1 MRSQILIRSY
11 LESIK
16 QLTNAQSACLF
27 VPANSQHGIEEQVIS
42 VGSGKFSAFA
52 NHQEYIKQIDIDEQI
67 PRACGCAVIKGQT
80 DRSVLVALTQQ
91 SDPSIIPDSSRRS
104 PVKTEQLGECSWLC
118 LQFDETAPNW
128 LMLNQDTDTG
138 SEQDIQL
145 CQLFRNLIDLG
156 AMQIGQI
163 EQNNAMS
170 NDPLTGLACRTRFQS
185 EIGILFSQYSQVAV
199 LMIHSGDFHHINKKF
214 GHESGDKVIWEI
226 AQNLQSSTRESDLIS
241 RFGGALFAVA
251 VPVNEE
257 QEAVTLAQKIQRNL
271 QKPEYLNG
279 AISLGFDVGIG
290 CVDLDESFDNPSLRI
305 TGVINKADQALKA
318 SQASTQPTISLWQ
331 IEQMDVYDQRID
343 YIGGIFTADTATDY
357 RNMLLLWDIS
367 NIIASNNQFDELL
380 LQVIQRLGQ
389 TFDFRYAGIIEN
401 PHEDNLLRKT
411 FLLDED
417 AQAKSISDMPLEVES
432 VITEVVQRVGQQSK
446 PQSSEQAGLSLFAS
460 PMSDGGK
467 SCFFLISDTQGLS
480 ITTDSQMLFAALSKQ
495 LGKALNR
502 TRLEEQLNQQL
513 KQQKQQLQHE
523 LEQLKHD
530 LQSSSMFYCSAA
542 MEQLMKQ
549 AKRAAMTDTTT
560 LIIGESGTG
569 KERLVNALHKMGSRK
584 DKPLVV
590 VDCGAIPE
598 TLIESE
604 LFGHVKG
611 AFTGAQNTS
620 KGKVYEADGGTIML
634 DEIGELPLQMQTK
647 LLRFVQEKHYTPVG
661 GTKSES
667 VDVKI
672 IAVTNRELEQ
682 EVVAGNFRQD
692 LFYRLNVLTLRTPPL
707 RERPED
713 ISLLSKHFLKKF
725 SQQFSHAEKRLS
737 DEAINKMSQYHWPG
751 NIRELE
757 NRLMQANLLCEN
769 EVIDWADL
777 KIEFTPGPQ
786 PDITQAI
793 VAQEVPVYDPTP
805 AQPDGQLP
813 QEIPYSTPI
822 TPTAPVAEI
831 AHNTLSKAEFI
842 RQLQGVLTQHIKGVL
857 LDQDVMRFPI
867 GVWLEEDLIYLTY
880 SELDQNV
887 KKAGLRLGVSH
898 STLRRRIDKIIQ
910 KKQQQEEW
918 RPPGWSEV
926 EKALTDIAAGRI
938 LLGADLMNMLK
949 LMLLDV
955 ILKQSPNNMST
966 VSVLLGVSEPTL
978 YKLKKQLALTGILKD
993 TVSLAAH

>member
-1 MRSQILIRSY
+1 M
-11 LESIK
+11 
-16 QLTNAQSACLF
+16 
-27 VPANSQHGIEEQVIS
+27 PANTLHGIEEQVLS
-42 VGSGKFSAFA
+42 VGPGISSSFA
-52 NHQEYIKQIDIDEQI
+52 SHQEYVNQIEVDGEV
-67 PRACGCAVIKGQT
+67 PRACGCAVIKGQVEN
-80 DRSVLVALTQQ
+80 SVLVAMTHQA
-91 SDPSIIPDSSRRS
+91 DPVSPVTTSRRS
-104 PVKTEQLGECSWLC
+104 PVKTPQFGECSWLC
-118 LQFDETAPNW
+118 LQFKDDTPAW
-128 LMLNQDTDTG
+128 ILLNQDNNSG
-138 SEQDIQL
+138 SDQDIQL
-145 CQLFRNLIDLG
+145 CQLFRHLVDLG
-156 AMQIGQI
+156 AMQLGQI
-163 EQNNAMS
+163 EQDNAMS
-170 NDPLTGLACRTRFQS
+170 NDPLTGLACRTKFQS
-185 EIGILFSQYSQVAV
+185 EIGILFSQYEQVAV
-199 LMIHSGDFHHINKKF
+199 LMVHSSDFHQINKKF

-271 QKPEYLNG
+271 QNPEYLNG

-290 CVDLDESFDNPSLRI
+290 CVGREEKFENPSMQI
-305 TGVINKADQALKA
+305 TAVINKADQALKA
-318 SQASTQPTISLWQ
+318 SQSSTQPTISLWQ
-331 IEQMDVYDQRID
+331 IEQMDVYNQRID

-389 TFDFRYAGIIEN
+389 TFDFQYAGIVEN
-401 PHEDNLLRKT
+401 PTNETLQQKAF
-411 FLLDED
+411 FLDDE
-417 AQAKSISDMPLEVES
+417 AQATSISELPPQVGTI
-432 VITEVVQRVGQQSK
+432 ITEVAQNASVQAK
-446 PQSSEQAGLSLFAS
+446 PQNSEQGGLSLFVA
-460 PMSDGGK
+460 PLSDGGE
-467 SCFFLISDTQGLS
+467 SCFFLISDNQALS

-513 KQQKQQLQHE
+513 QQQKQQLQHE

-549 AKRAAMTDTTT
+549 AKRAALTDTTT

-584 DKPLVV
+584 DKPLVI

-611 AFTGAQNTS
+611 AFTGALNTS
-620 KGKVYEADGGTIML
+620 RGKVYEADGGTIML

-647 LLRFVQEKHYTPVG
+647 LLRFVQEKHFTPVG
-661 GTKSES
+661 GSKSES

-682 EVVAGNFRQD
+682 EVIAGNFRQD

-713 ISLLSKHFLKKF
+713 VSLLSKHFLKKF
-725 SQQFSHAEKRLS
+725 SQQFSHSEKRLS
-737 DEAINKMSQYHWPG
+737 DDALHKMSQYHWPG

-757 NRLMQANLLCEN
+757 NRLMQANLLSEN
-769 EVIDWADL
+769 DVIEWSDL
-777 KIEFTPGPQ
+777 KIDAKPENKPELSEPSRLHENSRPEHSHSATINHTHAKLQYPRELESLSELSNE
-786 PDITQAI
+786 TANSMNK
-793 VAQEVPVYDPTP
+793 AQFVT
-805 AQPDGQLP
+805 
-813 QEIPYSTPI
+813 
-822 TPTAPVAEI
+822 
-831 AHNTLSKAEFI
+831 
-842 RQLQGVLTQHIKGVL
+842 RLQTVLIGLLKGVL
-857 LDQDVMRFPI
+857 RDQDVMRYPVGI
-867 GVWLEEDLIYLTY
+867 WLEEDLIYQTY
-880 SELDQNV
+880 FELEQNV

-910 KKQQQEEW
+910 KKNLQDDW
-918 RPPGWSEV
+918 RPQEWLEV
-926 EKALTDIAAGRI
+926 ETILFDIAAGRI
-938 LLGADLMNMLK
+938 ILGSELMNILK
-949 LMLLDV
+949 LTLLDV
-955 ILKQSPNNMST
+955 ILKLSPNNMSIA
-966 VSVLLGVSEPTL
+966 SVLLGVSEPTL
-978 YKLKKQLALTGILKD
+978 YKLKKQLVLTGQRIEA
-993 TVSLAAH
+993 VN